1 MPIFKYYCKNC
12 DFTFELLLPRY
23 DSEAF
28 CPKCGNDELEKA
40 LNKVA
45 ALSGKSGSCAFA
57 DSCQASGGGCG
68 CAGAG
73 GCCGHKH

>member
-1 MPIFKYYCKNC
+1 MPIFRYYCKNC

-28 CPKCGNDELEKA
+28 CPKCGTAELEKA
-40 LNKVA
+40 LNRVA
-45 ALSGKSGSCAFA
+45 ALSGKSGNCSFA
-57 DSCQASGGGCG
+57 DSCPSAGGCG
-68 CAGAG
+68 CSG